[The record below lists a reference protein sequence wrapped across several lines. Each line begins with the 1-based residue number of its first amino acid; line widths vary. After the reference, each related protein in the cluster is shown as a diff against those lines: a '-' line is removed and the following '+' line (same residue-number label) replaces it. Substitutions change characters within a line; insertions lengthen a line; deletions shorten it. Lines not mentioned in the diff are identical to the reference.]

1 VRAAAVA
8 LGSPERPARAPQ
20 PACGALALAVLAG
33 CGFATAGT
41 VPDSALRGPIPVPP
55 IARET
60 RVMRVVD
67 GDTVSLHGL
76 GSSRV
81 IGVDTPEVYGGRECY
96 GPEASAFARRVLRR
110 GARVR
115 YVPGE
120 ERRDR
125 YGRPLVY
132 LWLADGRSFNAM
144 LAEGG
149 YARTLT
155 IAPNDRY
162 AALLGRFER
171 QARRHE
177 RGRWTACEVRDSAA
191 ARGRP
196 RALDD
201 APSGS

>member
-1 VRAAAVA
+1 M
-8 LGSPERPARAPQ
+8 
-20 PACGALALAVLAG
+20 LAG
-33 CGFATAGT
+33 CGFATADA
-41 VPDSALRGPIPVPP
+41 VPDLALRGPIPVPP
-55 IARET
+55 DVRET
-60 RVMRVVD
+60 RVGRVVD
-67 GDTVSLHGL
+67 GDTVSLRGL
-76 GSSRV
+76 GSARV
-81 IGVDTPEVYGGRECY
+81 IGVDTPEVHGAQECY
-96 GPEASAFARRVLRR
+96 GSEASAFARRMLRR

-155 IAPNDRY
+155 IAPTDRY

-177 RGRWTACEVRDSAA
+177 RGRWTAC
-191 ARGRP
+191 
-196 RALDD
+196 
-201 APSGS
+201 